1 MPRRRADKV
10 IEHRISLSDGLHK
23 EVKEVIKTNKQL
35 SQIGMVGNGA
45 KATLNVAAVAGV
57 AAVGYLGVK
66 AYAEAKGVLPAVK
79 NSLEEAWDWAFGVR
93 TNADGSIV
101 PTTVNAV
108 DADGNPITVTNPIY
122 KIPILNRI
130 PGVGGFFDWGMKLGA
145 TNNPFEDNPTA
156 AAVVDKLTQFEW
168 EKENGAYDSYVNPE
182 YDEKAAAAERARIQK
197 MKEDRWNFENLP
209 IKPGDVDESL
219 VGYDAETGTSDYD
232 KDGDG
237 VVDSYGGFDYTD
249 EQRDYLLGMNEMLS
263 DSYEWGNPWENLVS
277 PSQWTRRQQNFL
289 NARSHYPGEY
299 DPLPGALDYRWSYQE
314 YVDWALVKF
323 GMV

>member
-35 SQIGMVGNGA
+35 SQIGMVGSGA
-45 KATLNVAAVAGV
+45 KASLNVAAVAGV

-79 NSLEEAWDWAFGVR
+79 NSLNEAWDWAFGVK

-108 DADGNPITVTNPIY
+108 DVNGNPITVTNPIY
-122 KIPILNRI
+122 KVPILNRI
-130 PGVGGFFDWGMKLGA
+130 PGVGGLFDWGMKLGA
-145 TNNPFEDNPTA
+145 TNNPFEDNPAA

-168 EKENGAYDSYVNPE
+168 EKENGAYDSYVNPN
-182 YDEKAAAAERARIQK
+182 YDEAAVAAERARLEKIRQ
-197 MKEDRWNFENLP
+197 ERWNMENLP
-209 IKPGDVDESL
+209 IKPSDVDDSF
-219 VGYDAETGTSDYD
+219 GDDYD
-232 KDGDG
+232 KNDDGI
-237 VVDSYGGFDYTD
+237 VDSIGGFEPSDA
-249 EQRDYLLGMNEMLS
+249 QRAYLEGMSEMMS
-263 DSYEWGNPWENLVS
+263 DKYEWGYAYQNLVS
-277 PSQWTRRQQNFL
+277 PSAWTRQQQNFL
-289 NARSHYPGEY
+289 NLLNTNPPPGGY
-299 DPLPGALDYRWSYQE
+299 TPLPGQLDWRWTYQE

-323 GMV
+323 GII